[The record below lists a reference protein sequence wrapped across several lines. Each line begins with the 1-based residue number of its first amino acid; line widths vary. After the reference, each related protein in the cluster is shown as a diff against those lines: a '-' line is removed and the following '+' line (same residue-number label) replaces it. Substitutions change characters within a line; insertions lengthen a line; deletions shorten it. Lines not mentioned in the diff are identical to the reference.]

1 MNKSLSILAPSSF
14 LRKAAASGRRSKA
27 AAILFASGT
36 TLLFVACFM
45 LLAGSSA
52 LPSPVE
58 ASSKTNRAAGAALY
72 RDKGC
77 MHCHGRDAT
86 GTDQGPDLSTVGKR
100 WNRQRI
106 QQQIL
111 NGGGGMPPFAEALQ
125 PDEVKFLTDFLKA
138 KRKADK
144 SSPAAA
150 PQKPATDDSGL

>member
-1 MNKSLSILAPSSF
+1 
-14 LRKAAASGRRSKA
+14 
-27 AAILFASGT
+27 
-36 TLLFVACFM
+36 M
-45 LLAGSSA
+45 LLAGST
-52 LPSPVE
+52 LPSSVE
-58 ASSKTNRAAGAALY
+58 ASSKSDRAAGAALY

-125 PDEVKFLTDFLKA
+125 PDEVKLLTDFLKA
-138 KRKADK
+138 KRKAAK
-144 SSPAAA
+144 SSPVPA
-150 PQKPATDDSGL
+150 PEKPAPDDSGL